1 METGNIAE
9 FSLAVGE
16 SFEEDDDIA
25 QIETDKATVAWEI
38 VGEEGIIAKI
48 FHPVGSKN
56 IKVGDV
62 VAVYVEEE
70 KDVAAFANVTLE
82 EILGGATASP
92 TPAAQ
97 SAPAAASPTNY
108 PKHVLIPLPALSPT
122 METGNIA
129 SWNVKVGDEVE
140 EADVVCEIET
150 DKAVVGFE
158 SMDEGFVAKIIHG
171 DGAQNIKVG
180 EPVFIL
186 VEDPKDVA
194 AFADFTVQ
202 AANAPVVALVAAPV
216 AVSVAVPVAV
226 SAAPVAVSAKSSGDR
241 VKVSPLGKKMLAD
254 NQADAGMMA
263 GNVSPTGPDG
273 RFREVDVQKFIQKL
287 KSGELQPAAVAPVAA
302 APTSSATQ
310 SPNSQQAPAS
320 TPAPSTISAVKPA
333 SEWAL
338 LSKQTIPHYYL
349 TVEINLAEIDNI
361 SNTLNSLQK
370 DADISRQD
378 FILKAVALA
387 CRDVPDANSEWLQ
400 DQNVM
405 RQYMSVNIETEND
418 AHIYD
423 AGNSGL
429 KAISNKTRDGSRD
442 AGQPTMTV
450 YSFIDSSVDSA
461 SAIIKPGQAC
471 ALTIGGA
478 RREIVPDHEGK
489 PMLSNVLSCTLS
501 CDHRLVDGAV
511 GAQWLKHFKGYLE
524 APVSMLL

>member
-1 METGNIAE
+1 
-9 FSLAVGE
+9 
-16 SFEEDDDIA
+16 
-25 QIETDKATVAWEI
+25 
-38 VGEEGIIAKI
+38 
-48 FHPVGSKN
+48 
-56 IKVGDV
+56 
-62 VAVYVEEE
+62 
-70 KDVAAFANVTLE
+70 
-82 EILGGATASP
+82 
-92 TPAAQ
+92 
-97 SAPAAASPTNY
+97 
-108 PKHVLIPLPALSPT
+108 

-338 LSKQTIPHYYL
+338 LSKQTIPHYYSAF
-349 TVEINLAEIDNI
+349 INFGPTSSIWSFLRFLE
-361 SNTLNSLQK
+361 QK
-370 DADISRQD
+370 
-378 FILKAVALA
+378 LK
-387 CRDVPDANSEWLQ
+387 N
-400 DQNVM
+400 
-405 RQYMSVNIETEND
+405 
-418 AHIYD
+418 
-423 AGNSGL
+423 
-429 KAISNKTRDGSRD
+429 
-442 AGQPTMTV
+442 
-450 YSFIDSSVDSA
+450 
-461 SAIIKPGQAC
+461 
-471 ALTIGGA
+471 
-478 RREIVPDHEGK
+478 
-489 PMLSNVLSCTLS
+489 
-501 CDHRLVDGAV
+501 
-511 GAQWLKHFKGYLE
+511 
-524 APVSMLL
+524 